1 MLARTQ
7 PRQRSRNRATFWPAV
22 VVFMMMLSLLSTLS
36 SPVSAQPT
44 EPPVEEAPVEPTME
58 PVVQSTEPPVA
69 QPTEAPVTEP
79 TEDPVALPPLHDPA
93 PETPPETPPVDDLG
107 QIAVLYYVCPPGTDL
122 TAPDQST
129 IISVCTGQ
137 QAGVSFELSSTG
149 LLGFPTKRSDTG
161 PSGSAHFTDI
171 PAGPV
176 QLTRAADPVQS
187 MAVFCDGDTS
197 EGNTRPYARY
207 SLTDVQQWFGIN
219 LEVLSGERIS
229 CDWYVA
235 DADSQGDGTVIIR
248 KNACPAG
255 YNASAHDM
263 LDMAAN
269 CQSPAG
275 VVAFSV
281 SEAGG
286 GGYDGGMKQTSGG
299 PGGALN
305 SVEFTGVP
313 NVPLWIYEEV
323 PNGFADPVA
332 FCSVESGMTVVVPT
346 RYYPWNA
353 GKIEL
358 DAPGEGNVV
367 QCDWYNIPSSGNTV
381 TIRKWECPRNSIM
394 EQTYESHAALCTQS
408 MNGVEFTLTDSK
420 GPRAMTTTGGQVKWT
435 DFATGAI
442 TITET
447 VPPGYHPQPFV
458 ACGQLANSSAAVV
471 PQPVEATNGV
481 LHSSIELPGT
491 RFFCDW
497 YNSQEPDSTVTIR
510 KWECPQGMEI
520 EQTLSAHQSSCTQ
533 PMDNVTFTLTD
544 SKGPRPKMTSGGLVE
559 WTDVQIEPIT
569 VAEEIPFGYSTQPF
583 VSCDFDSQNSLSL
596 TDSVINGVLTA
607 TLNHPGQRII
617 CHWFNQYLGPG
628 DLTIYKWTCPEGYDY
643 AAWGADPKIDCA
655 EATNGVT
662 FVLDQP
668 AGVDLQTDTGDSING
683 AVRFGSLTP
692 GDYVVNEIVPQGI
705 SEVFVL
711 DCVGLNTGAV
721 HPVPLS
727 YGPTLQIPIAGG
739 DRIECHWY
747 NVPEMDPDFGWMT
760 VTKYTCWTPTY
771 VSDIDCEAFEGGK
784 AFDLQMW
791 NGSSWVGAG
800 SGTTNAAGQLTWTN
814 LAPGAYQVVEQG
826 GTACRITSD
835 PADAVGNPTV
845 NANAGTTVK
854 VYNCGVNPPSTGK
867 TPTKYPNTGVEP
879 VGASDDA
886 PAGSLLAVAGLLGAG
901 SLSRRQFLRRAAAPT
916 IAVGVGSLLVGTGIA
931 RQTIAP
937 IELPAGAPA
946 TPGADCLF
954 PATPAATPS
963 AASTPVACARGAVPV
978 TITIP
983 VIEVDAGIEVLEI
996 IGGAMQQP
1004 TNAEEVA
1011 WYKESARLGERGNV
1025 LLAGHLN
1032 FWGVP
1037 EGVFY
1042 LLRQL
1047 QEGDAVE
1054 LEGDDGEVY
1063 RYIVQWSEDFPSDQE
1078 PPEEALGQTEEEAIT
1093 LITCGGDWNIGRAEY
1108 DHRTVVRA
1116 VRDTEAPEGTPVATP
1131 GA

>member
-1 MLARTQ
+1 EPNRDLNYYQGEGQDEGPCETEHLNVPITLVDANGERPTTTQ
-7 PRQRSRNRATFWPAV
+7 ANGTQWDNV
-22 VVFMMMLSLLSTLS
+22 V
-36 SPVSAQPT
+36 
-44 EPPVEEAPVEPTME
+44 
-58 PVVQSTEPPVA
+58 
-69 QPTEAPVTEP
+69 
-79 TEDPVALPPLHDPA
+79 
-93 PETPPETPPVDDLG
+93 
-107 QIAVLYYVCPPGTDL
+107 
-122 TAPDQST
+122 PDQSGT
-129 IISVCTGQ
+129 FQII
-137 QAGVSFELSSTG
+137 EE
-149 LLGFPTKRSDTG
+149 
-161 PSGSAHFTDI
+161 I
-171 PAGPV
+171 PEGYGAP
-176 QLTRAADPVQS
+176 
-187 MAVFCDGDTS
+187 AVFCGTLDQD
-197 EGNTRPYARY
+197 
-207 SLTDVQQWFGIN
+207 QQQPVTVTG
-219 LEVLSGERIS
+219 
-229 CDWYVA
+229 
-235 DADSQGDGTVIIR
+235 GTITIQ
-248 KNACPAG
+248 PA
-255 YNASAHDM
+255 
-263 LDMAAN
+263 
-269 CQSPAG
+269 AG
-275 VVAFSV
+275 PFD
-281 SEAGG
+281 
-286 GGYDGGMKQTSGG
+286 Y
-299 PGGALN
+299 
-305 SVEFTGVP
+305 
-313 NVPLWIYEEV
+313 
-323 PNGFADPVA
+323 
-332 FCSVESGMTVVVPT
+332 
-346 RYYPWNA
+346 
-353 GKIEL
+353 
-358 DAPGEGNVV
+358 
-367 QCDWYNIPSSGNTV
+367 QCNWYNIPEGHGTV
-381 TIRKWECPRNSIM
+381 TI
-394 EQTYESHAALCTQS
+394 H
-408 MNGVEFTLTDSK
+408 
-420 GPRAMTTTGGQVKWT
+420 
-435 DFATGAI
+435 
-442 TITET
+442 
-447 VPPGYHPQPFV
+447 
-458 ACGQLANSSAAVV
+458 
-471 PQPVEATNGV
+471 
-481 LHSSIELPGT
+481 
-491 RFFCDW
+491 
-497 YNSQEPDSTVTIR
+497 

-520 EQTLSAHQSSCTQ
+520 EQTLSAHQTICTQ

-607 TLNHPGQRII
+607 TLNHPGQKII

-643 AAWGADPKIDCA
+643 AAWGADPKTDCT

-711 DCVGLNTGAV
+711 DCVGLYTESV

-727 YGPTLQIPIAGG
+727 YGPTLQIRIAGG

-747 NVPEMDPDFGWMT
+747 NVPAMDPDFGWMT

-771 VSDIDCEAFEGGK
+771 VSDIDCEVFEGGK

-791 NGSSWVGAG
+791 NGTAWVAST

-854 VYNCGVNPPSTGK
+854 VYNCGVTPTSPGK

-901 SLSRRQFLRRAAAPT
+901 SLSRRQFLWRAAAPT

-954 PATPAATPS
+954 PATPAATPGATPS

-1011 WYKESARLGERGNV
+1011 WYKESARLGEGGNV